1 MKVRELTPS
10 FGAVVELDLRNPLDP
25 PEQQELREAF
35 AGRHLLLFPD
45 QDISFEDQVRVV
57 GYLGPVLAGGPE
69 WVSNV
74 RENAF
79 VPEGALIFHS
89 DFIFTAEPSLGLCL
103 YATEVPPGGSPT
115 NFADAVGAAGR
126 LPSELRARVQ
136 GRRALN
142 VFDLSDQRGDMRFRE
157 ATLGPET
164 PLSPRYAHPVLLRHP
179 TTGHELLS
187 VNEMQT
193 DRIIGLDPSESEET
207 LEALWALLYAP
218 ENTYSHHWRVG
229 DLVLWDNIAVQ
240 HGRPA
245 PPRHAARTM
254 RRVTMAE
261 RSVFDLVPGFAEA
274 RAARTEAEA
283 RAAHAEP
290 AARAAHAEPARD

>member
-1 MKVRELTPS
+1 VKVRDLTTS
-10 FGAVVELDLRNPLDP
+10 FGALIELDLRHPLDP
-25 PEQQELREAF
+25 VQQRELREVFTA
-35 AGRHLLLFPD
+35 RHLLVFPE

-74 RENAF
+74 RENGL
-79 VPEGALIFHS
+79 VPEGALLFHS

-115 NFADAVGAAGR
+115 NFADAVGAAAR
-126 LPSELRARVQ
+126 LPSALRSRVR

-142 VFDLSDQRGDMRFRE
+142 VFDLSDQRGDARFRE

-164 PLSPRYAHPVLLRHP
+164 PLSPRYAHPVLMRHP
-179 TTGHELLS
+179 TTGQELLS
-187 VNEMQT
+187 VNQMQT
-193 DRIIGLDPSESEET
+193 DRIIGLDAAESEET

-218 ENTYSHHWRVG
+218 ENVYSHHWRVG
-229 DLVLWDNIAVQ
+229 DLVVWDNIAVQ

-245 PPRHAARTM
+245 PAPGVPRTM

-261 RSVFDLVPGFAEA
+261 HSVFDLVPGFVEA
-274 RAARTEAEA
+274 RAAR
-283 RAAHAEP
+283 RAAV
-290 AARAAHAEPARD
+290 RD

>member
-1 MKVRELTPS
+1 MNARDVTTS
-10 FGAVVELDLRNPLDP
+10 FGAVLELDLRKPLDP
-25 PEQQELREAF
+25 GQQRELREVFTA
-35 AGRHLLLFPD
+35 RHLLLFPE
-45 QDISFEDQVRVV
+45 QDISFEDQVRIV

-74 RENAF
+74 AENGL
-79 VPEGALIFHS
+79 VPEGALLFHS

-126 LPSELRARVQ
+126 LPPALRARVR
-136 GRRALN
+136 GRQALN
-142 VFDLSDQRGDMRFRE
+142 VFDLSDQRGDTRFRE

-164 PLSPRYAHPVLLRHP
+164 PLAPRYAHPVLMRHP
-179 TTGHELLS
+179 TSGQELLS
-187 VNEMQT
+187 VNQMQT
-193 DRIIGLDPSESEET
+193 DRIIGLGAGESEET

-218 ENTYSHHWRVG
+218 ENVYSHHWRVG

-245 PPRHAARTM
+245 PPLGVPRTM

-261 RSVFDLVPGFAEA
+261 HSVFDLVPGFIEA
-274 RAARTEAEA
+274 RAARREAEA
-283 RAAHAEP
+283 RAERRKP
-290 AARAAHAEPARD
+290 VRD

>member
-1 MKVRELTPS
+1 VRDLTTS
-10 FGAVVELDLRNPLDP
+10 FGAVLEVDLRHPLDP
-25 PEQQELREAF
+25 LQQRDLREVF
-35 AGRHLLLFPD
+35 AARHLLLFRE
-45 QDISFEDQVRVV
+45 QDISFEDQARVV

-74 RENAF
+74 RENGL
-79 VPEGALIFHS
+79 VPEGALLFHS

-103 YATEVPPGGSPT
+103 YATEVSPGGSPT

-126 LPSELRARVQ
+126 LPSALRARVR

-142 VFDLSDQRGDMRFRE
+142 VFDLSDQRGDTRFRE

-164 PLSPRYAHPVLLRHP
+164 PLSPRYAHPVLMRHP
-179 TTGHELLS
+179 TSGQELLS
-187 VNEMQT
+187 VNQMQT
-193 DRIIGLDPSESEET
+193 DRIIGLEARESEET

-218 ENTYSHHWRVG
+218 ENTYSHQWRVG

-245 PPRHAARTM
+245 PPAGVPRTM

-261 RSVFDLVPGFAEA
+261 HSVFDLVPGFVEA
-274 RAARTEAEA
+274 RAARRED
-283 RAAHAEP
+283 
-290 AARAAHAEPARD
+290 AARAARREPVGD

>member
-1 MKVRELTPS
+1 VKARDLTTS
-10 FGAVVELDLRNPLDP
+10 FGAVLEFDLRDPLDP
-25 PEQQELREAF
+25 AQQRQLQDVF
-35 AGRHLLLFPD
+35 AARHLLLFPD
-45 QDISFEDQVRVV
+45 QEISFEDQVRVV
-57 GYLGPVLAGGPE
+57 GYLGPVLPDGPQ

-74 RENAF
+74 RENGL
-79 VPEGALIFHS
+79 VPEGVLLFHS

-115 NFADAVGAAGR
+115 NFADGVRAASQ
-126 LPSELRARVQ
+126 LPPELRARVL
-136 GRRALN
+136 GRKALN
-142 VFDLSDQRGDMRFRE
+142 IFDLSGQQGDERFRE

-179 TTGHELLS
+179 TTGQELLS

-193 DRIIGLDPSESEET
+193 DRIIGMDEAESEET

-229 DLVLWDNIAVQ
+229 DLVIWDNIAVQ

-245 PPRHAARTM
+245 PPRDVPRTM

-261 RSVFDLVPGFAEA
+261 HSVFDLVPGFAEA
-274 RAARTEAEA
+274 RAAR
-283 RAAHAEP
+283 
-290 AARAAHAEPARD
+290 

>member
-1 MKVRELTPS
+1 MEVRDLTTS
-10 FGAVVELDLRNPLDP
+10 FGAVLEVDLRHPLDP
-25 PEQQELREAF
+25 LQQRDLREVF
-35 AGRHLLLFPD
+35 AARHLLLFRE
-45 QDISFEDQVRVV
+45 QDISFEDQARVV

-74 RENAF
+74 RENGL
-79 VPEGALIFHS
+79 VPEGALLFHS
-89 DFIFTAEPSLGLCL
+89 DFIFTAQPSLGLCL
-103 YATEVPPGGSPT
+103 YATEVSPGGSPT

-126 LPSELRARVQ
+126 LPSALRARVR

-142 VFDLSDQRGDMRFRE
+142 VFDLSDQRGDTRFRE

-164 PLSPRYAHPVLLRHP
+164 PLSPRYAHPVLMRHP
-179 TTGHELLS
+179 TSGQELLS
-187 VNEMQT
+187 VNQMQT
-193 DRIIGLDPSESEET
+193 DRIIGLEARESEET

-218 ENTYSHHWRVG
+218 ENTYSHQWRVG

-245 PPRHAARTM
+245 PPAGVPRTM

-261 RSVFDLVPGFAEA
+261 HSVFDLVPGFVEA
-274 RAARTEAEA
+274 RAARRED
-283 RAAHAEP
+283 
-290 AARAAHAEPARD
+290 AARAARREPVGD